1 MTATIL
7 SAALVFAIVCFGLAL
22 LCNAWRLLIA
32 EGVPDRVLALDTMT
46 VNAVALIVL
55 MGIALGSE
63 VVFEVAILFAMTGF
77 IGTVAYGRF
86 MLRGD
91 LVE

>member
-1 MTATIL
+1 MTGMLVT
-7 SAALVFAIVCFGLAL
+7 AALFFAIACFGLAL
-22 LCNAWRLLIA
+22 LCNAWRILVA
-32 EGVPDRVLALDTMT
+32 EGVPDRVLALDTMAI
-46 VNAVALIVL
+46 NAIALVVL
-55 MGIALGSE
+55 TGIASGSA
-63 VVFEVAILFAMTGF
+63 VLFEIAILFAMTGF